1 MKKKGLL
8 FVAML
13 FSALVTTAQSFTL
26 GWYHTL
32 DSQPAA
38 ADSPSAVEVAKD
50 GNYLVFHTWGST
62 GGQNGA
68 AKDENAQFKID
79 GKTVNGADGKP
90 IEGAGYWSGNSYN
103 ANVALEKIDKTTGE
117 VLWTVYSD
125 RGDNLHSYCHVQ
137 PASDGGAYLMLY
149 SRHWDED
156 AETTL
161 LRLRSTKSTEAVTL
175 NTELGLFTGS
185 DGNQHKFYV
194 PVLAKVS
201 ADGVVEWA
209 KVIIEPTAVDKGSKF
224 PAWISFTNSFAV
236 DADDNIYVG
245 GNYRTTITFTD
256 KDGNKTATTPKN
268 VSGWNGDDQNTI
280 GDLYLAKFDKEGNFL
295 RLFTVESDAAY
306 ANAAFVDQLAIG
318 NGKVLFEGRLL
329 GNGSTVTIAGTA
341 MTAATAGQSMIYGA
355 FDADLNPVYAKL
367 LNQTG
372 TSGALQCENA
382 QFLNG
387 SFYLTGSSMKQTYSD
402 SEGHVVLAPNA
413 TGSTQHQGFI
423 IKIDPE
429 MGNVLAAGN
438 QGNSR
443 SISKYFGVF
452 ETRNAEGETGLY
464 AFGYEMTGGSVIV
477 SFSEE
482 DGKLTKTG
490 YKDIV
495 KYGITATAS
504 GTIAACGTP
513 AITNGEL
520 VVIHRMGANNQDKK
534 VYFDDGTVS
543 ENYVHS
549 WANVLIQIKNPDIYV
564 IPEPEKIVLDFT
576 DGSLRKTGTALAD
589 TEGFI
594 YNETLSSGDIA
605 LQVTAG
611 SAPSRLTN
619 AGNRGNCLV
628 TYSEYSSL
636 KFTAPEGK
644 AIQKIV
650 FTLAGSGKLNFTA
663 ENGTLTENTWEGN
676 ADAVRFRATGTSYIA
691 KAEVVY
697 TDKDDATE
705 ALPALQYQEVNSIEA
720 FNALENGTYA
730 KLNLKDAE
738 VTGISADGYSTVF
751 LQDATSGAW
760 IQYTSLNTSLQ
771 PGTKINGYIY
781 CTKRM
786 SSANPLVKETED
798 TPSSQIEATPI
809 DDFTVAEYATI
820 GESESS
826 LFQLIK
832 LQGASFEATS
842 TTAGTLTLGDET
854 ITVNN
859 GAATAN
865 QQLHLIDG
873 FTKGDKKEN
882 VTIVGILVRT
892 SATKMQILPLELYT
906 AETITLAEGW
916 STFVANDGCDFVV
929 PEDAT
934 AYIITDTDAEN
945 GTVTATPVSDG
956 IIPDGAA
963 VLISSEKDEITL
975 TENQGET
982 SATTDLTAN
991 LLKAGDGTTSFSLS
1005 DNVYALSEGLFMRY
1019 EGIVPEGKAYLQ
1031 LTASS
1036 QAKLSIVIDGQTTG
1050 ISQTEA
1056 QKTAAGKQLFDLSG
1070 RRVERPAKGI
1080 YILNGRKVIVK

>member
-1 MKKKGLL
+1 MLGTFYLNAQPSVNAL
-8 FVAML
+8 FGKAIQTDWTTQGSGIALSADGTTAYAIGGAGTKTTTEFVRFGDDNIAPGTEYNGTSTSGNQML
-13 FSALVTTAQSFTL
+13 FLT
-26 GWYHTL
+26 
-32 DSQPAA
+32 
-38 ADSPSAVEVAKD
+38 
-50 GNYLVFHTWGST
+50 
-62 GGQNGA
+62 
-68 AKDENAQFKID
+68 
-79 GKTVNGADGKP
+79 
-90 IEGAGYWSGNSYN
+90 
-103 ANVALEKIDKTTGE
+103 KIDKQGNA
-117 VLWTVYSD
+117 LWTVYSKF
-125 RGDNLHSYCHVQ
+125 GEIGNNLSWV
-137 PASDGGAYLMLY
+137 AS
-149 SRHWDED
+149 
-156 AETTL
+156 
-161 LRLRSTKSTEAVTL
+161 
-175 NTELGLFTGS
+175 
-185 DGNQHKFYV
+185 
-194 PVLAKVS
+194 VS
-201 ADGVVEWA
+201 DGVVAFLAIRHVENFG
-209 KVIIEPTAVDKGSKF
+209 DKSV
-224 PAWISFTNSFAV
+224 SFV
-236 DADDNIYVG
+236 DAQNNEVSMNWTLDAAGAQRHYRGVIMKVSDDGIIQWMRQIEVNHDGQPAATYAAYKTNTGQGIYPYAIAADDEDNIYIG
-245 GNYRTTITFTD
+245 GRQCTEFTYYKSETETVKIAARD
-256 KDGNKTATTPKN
+256 
-268 VSGWNGDDQNTI
+268 VEGWNGDPQTSV
-280 GDLYLAKFDKEGNFL
+280 GDLFITKLDKNGFYVNSLQTEGNATQLAVRGMQFYNGKLYIMGQLQAKAAGDEISLGGKAITAGSTYFSLISASLNADLSVNWFSLYSSSLSGSTMQTPGFLVCDDNLWILGKAKMQINIDGTDYKTNHTRDGLLLKVNATDGAAQACYIRQTNQAGFFDAFLGYDGYLYVGTHVLLNKMQLYKFDINDLTEPKEQIDLIASTSDTQGFAFATDGT
-295 RLFTVESDAAY
+295 LFTMTR
-306 ANAAFVDQLAIG
+306 G
-318 NGKVLFEGRLL
+318 NSKTNKL
-329 GNGSTVTIAGTA
+329 GNGSTSIVQEVTKYSCNIC
-341 MTAATAGQSMIYGA
+341 A
-355 FDADLNPVYAKL
+355 FQMPFAK
-367 LNQTG
+367 
-372 TSGALQCENA
+372 S
-382 QFLNG
+382 
-387 SFYLTGSSMKQTYSD
+387 
-402 SEGHVVLAPNA
+402 
-413 TGSTQHQGFI
+413 
-423 IKIDPE
+423 
-429 MGNVLAAGN
+429 
-438 QGNSR
+438 
-443 SISKYFGVF
+443 
-452 ETRNAEGETGLY
+452 
-464 AFGYEMTGGSVIV
+464 
-477 SFSEE
+477 
-482 DGKLTKTG
+482 
-490 YKDIV
+490 
-495 KYGITATAS
+495 
-504 GTIAACGTP
+504 
-513 AITNGEL
+513 
-520 VVIHRMGANNQDKK
+520 
-534 VYFDDGTVS
+534 
-543 ENYVHS
+543 
-549 WANVLIQIKNPDIYV
+549 
-564 IPEPEKIVLDFT
+564 VLDFT

-798 TPSSQIEATPI
+798 TPDSQIEATPI

-842 TTAGTLTLGDET
+842 ATAGTLTLGDET

-906 AETITLAEGW
+906 AETITLAVGW

-929 PEDAT
+929 PDGAT
-934 AYIITDTDAEN
+934 AYIITDADTEN
-945 GTVTATPVSDG
+945 GTVTATLVSDG

-975 TENQGET
+975 TENQGEAT
-982 SATTDLTAN
+982 ATTDFTAN

-1036 QAKLSIVIDGQTTG
+1036 QAKLSIVIDGQATG